1 MILCYEELKTKILNN
16 FIQEKL
22 YLEILFVYGGCD
34 FHGTIKPDIDI
45 GVGYG
50 KLRIPTS
57 ILDNW
62 ITKVSLFA

>member
-1 MILCYEELKTKILNN
+1 MLWRIKNKDIKQFYTG
-16 FIQEKL
+16 KL
-22 YLEILFVYGGCD
+22 YLEILFVSGGCD
-34 FHGTIKPDIDI
+34 FHGTIKSDVDI

-62 ITKVSLFA
+62 ITKVSLFS